1 MNKSTNDLM
10 QSLNSV
16 KGSHE
21 LNNYIRSL
29 EDDTVEKTFAGYIS
43 YMIREKKMSK
53 AEVISRSLI
62 SRTYGYQIIDG
73 TRNANRDKIIA
84 MCIATELSLEETQRG
99 LEIAKEG
106 ILYPRDPRDAIIIY
120 AVNNGITVRQLNS
133 QLIEA
138 DLPILD

>member
-106 ILYPRDPRDAIIIY
+106 ILYPRDSRDAIIIY

>member
-106 ILYPRDPRDAIIIY
+106 ILYPRNPRDAIIIY